1 MAKEPI
7 RSVKGT
13 QDILPNQTWRWQKL
27 ETALHDHHKRYGY
40 REIRTPAFERSE
52 LFARGVGE
60 DTDIVSK
67 EMYSWKDQGEVSLTL
82 KPELTAPVVRAFIQ
96 NNIAGLSP
104 VTRLYYIDALFRR
117 ERPQKG
123 RYRQFHQ
130 FGAEVLGSPHPEAD
144 VEIITIAYELF
155 KGIGL
160 ENLELRINSIG
171 SAESR
176 ASYRDEFKKFLKPHH
191 AELSE
196 VSQKRF
202 HKNPLRILDTK
213 IPREIEILKDSPRT
227 TDYLTEPDREHFHEV
242 TDLLDLLQIP
252 CSIDHRMVRGLD
264 YYTHTTFEI
273 TSSALGAQDALCGG
287 GRYDD
292 LVENLGGS
300 PAPAVGFAAGM
311 ERTLL
316 ALESISGE
324 SEPSY
329 AQVYIISLDDLSR
342 GLCFNLAA
350 KLRNR
355 NISAETDL
363 LRRSLKAQMR
373 DANKSQARIA
383 VIIGQSEIESGRA
396 QVKDL
401 KTGEQVPVKIDLLVD
416 HLAGLEF

>member
-1 MAKEPI
+1 MANEPI

-13 QDILPNQTWRWQKL
+13 QDILPNQTWRWQEL

-40 REIRTPAFERSE
+40 QEIRTPAFERSE
-52 LFARGVGE
+52 LFSRGIGE

-67 EMYSWKDQGEVSLTL
+67 EMYSWTDPGGTNLTL
-82 KPELTAPVVRAFIQ
+82 KPELTAPVIRAYIQ
-96 NNIAGLSP
+96 NNLARLSP

-130 FGAEVLGSPHPEAD
+130 FGAEVIGSSHPEAD
-144 VEIITIAYELF
+144 AEIISLAYELYQSL
-155 KGIGL
+155 GL
-160 ENLELRINSIG
+160 TDLELRLNSIG
-171 SAESR
+171 SVETR
-176 ASYRDEFKKFLKPHH
+176 LKYRGELKKYLEPYLN
-191 AELSE
+191 ELSE
-196 VSQKRF
+196 ISQSRF
-202 HKNPLRILDTK
+202 YKNPLRILDTK
-213 IPREIEILKDSPRT
+213 IQEEIEIVNASPKIESF
-227 TDYLTEPDREHFHEV
+227 LPAEEKQHFKEV
-242 TDLLDLLQIP
+242 KDLLTDQQIP
-252 CSIDHRMVRGLD
+252 FMIDHRMVRGLD

-273 TSSALGAQDALCGG
+273 ISPVLGAQDALCGG
-287 GRYDD
+287 GRYDN
-292 LVENLGGS
+292 LVETLGGK
-300 PAPAVGFAAGM
+300 PTPAVGFAAGI

-316 ALESISGE
+316 ALDSVSEE

-329 AQVYIISLDDLSR
+329 AQVYFISLDDPSR
-342 GLCFNLAA
+342 GLCFSLAA

-373 DANKSQARIA
+373 DANKSRARIA